1 MTDTLD
7 AEVDRWS
14 SHLRRRAA
22 VTDADV
28 EEMEAHLRDQVA
40 DLEAAGLDED
50 EAFLIAVKRMGNV
63 DAIAQEFARE
73 HAERLWKQLLPPAPA
88 PAPSRVPG
96 AELAVVLSLAVGAAL
111 VSRGVAEALAPER
124 AALCASLLVGPF
136 LGGYFAWKR
145 ALPTAVVTV
154 LAAVLVVTG
163 VVVNAY
169 PLAPDDATLLLVVLH
184 LPVVVWFAVGVAY
197 AGGDWRSHQ
206 QRMHFIRF
214 TGEWVVYYTLLALGG
229 GVLVGLTTAA
239 FAAIDVD
246 AAPVLVEWVL
256 PLGAA
261 GAVLVGAW
269 LVEAKQAVIENIAPV
284 LTRVFTPLTI
294 LMLAAVLVAFLAR
307 PDLVAADRDLLILMA
322 LILVLVLG
330 LVLYA
335 VSARD
340 PLEPARLFD
349 VLQLVLVALAIA
361 VDAVVL
367 VAMVLRTAEFG
378 PSANKVAALGL
389 NLVVLGNLARAAWLG
404 AGFVRGRRPFAD
416 LERWQTTYLPAYAV
430 WAAVVVLVL
439 PPAFGFA

>member
-1 MTDTLD
+1 MTGTLD
-7 AEVDRWS
+7 AHVDRWS

-28 EEMEAHLRDQVA
+28 EEMETHLRDQVA

-88 PAPSRVPG
+88 PSRVPG
-96 AELAVVLSLAVGAAL
+96 SELAVVLSLAAGAAL
-111 VSRGVAEALAPER
+111 VSRGVAEALSPER
-124 AALCASLLVGPF
+124 AAVCASLLVGPF
-136 LGGYFAWKR
+136 LGAYFAWKR
-145 ALPTAVVTV
+145 ALSTAVVGA
-154 LAAVLVVTG
+154 LAAVLVIAG

-169 PLAPDDATLLLVVLH
+169 PLAPDDATLVLVVLH
-184 LPVVVWFAVGVAY
+184 LPVVVWFVVGVAY

-239 FAAIDVD
+239 FDAIDVD

-294 LMLAAVLVAFLAR
+294 LMLVAVLVAFLAR
-307 PDLVAADRDLLILMA
+307 PDLVAAGRDLLILMA

-335 VSARD
+335 VSARA

-349 VLQLVLVALAIA
+349 VLQLVLIVLAIA

-389 NLVVLGNLARAAWLG
+389 NLVILVNLTRAAWLG
-404 AGFVRGRRPFAD
+404 TGFVRGRRPFAD
-416 LERWQTTYLPAYAV
+416 LERWQTSYLPAYAG